1 MQDTAITV
9 FVIGGPSTGLKHELA
24 KQRTSIGQIG
34 GGADIEINE
43 HQASVLHCVLQA
55 HGDMVRLY
63 DLDSTNGT
71 FVEDERIQASNL
83 DHYSEFRVG
92 STVFLVTIVP
102 RYA

>member
-1 MQDTAITV
+1 MQNTAITV
-9 FVIGGPSTGLKHELA
+9 VVIGGPSTGLKYELA

-55 HGDMVRLY
+55 SGDMVRLY

-71 FVEDERIQASNL
+71 FVEDERIEATNL
-83 DHYSEFRVG
+83 DHYSEFRIG
-92 STVFLVTIVP
+92 STTFLVTIVSKHV
-102 RYA
+102 